1 MEAVVHD
8 TLHAVP
14 DDGSTHWTTRLM
26 AKRFGIGKDT
36 VARIWKDQHLKP
48 WKVDTFKISNDPDF
62 EKKLVDVVGLYLN
75 PPEKVVVFSFDEKTQ
90 RTSSRR
96 PLEVDLWVGDPKVV
110 RVSAHQSMEAL
121 NP

>member
-1 MEAVVHD
+1 
-8 TLHAVP
+8 
-14 DDGSTHWTTRLM
+14 M